1 MALWNQVKGKTQAVQ
16 IKMRMLLLESNINSI
31 YLKLGS
37 RTYDL
42 SKNSLPFWDDLEVK
56 SLFQEISSKR
66 EELAQMKELFRRN
79 WGEESKTLKASLEKG
94 DGALEQVEVSFL
106 SPVAGKKIRDLE
118 LPKEVL
124 LGPVLRGKELIIPD
138 GETEI
143 VASDRV
149 TLIGKRKDVEATAKL
164 LKGTP

>member
-42 SKNSLPFWDDLEVK
+42 SKNSLPFGDDLEVK
-56 SLFQEISSKR
+56 SLLQEISSKR

-79 WGEESKTLKASLEKG
+79 WREESKTLKASLEKG

-149 TLIGKRKDVEATAKL
+149 TLMGKRKDVEATAKL

>member
-16 IKMRMLLLESNINSI
+16 MRMRMLLLENNINSI

-37 RTYDL
+37 RIYDL
-42 SKNSLPFWDDLEVK
+42 SKDSLPFWDDPEAK
-56 SLFQEISSKR
+56 SLLQEISLKR
-66 EELAQMKELFRRN
+66 EELAQMKVLFKRN
-79 WGEESKTLKASLEKG
+79 WREESKELKASLEKG

-106 SPVAGKKIRDLE
+106 SPAAGKKIRDLK

-149 TLIGKRKDVEATAKL
+149 TLMGKKKDVETTAKL

>member
-1 MALWNQVKGKTQAVQ
+1 MALWNEVKGRTQAVQ
-16 IKMRMLLLESNINSI
+16 IKMRMLLLENNINSI

-42 SKNSLPFWDDLEVK
+42 SKNSLPFGDDLEVK
-56 SLFQEISSKR
+56 SLCQEISSKR

-79 WGEESKTLKASLEKG
+79 WREESKTLKASLEKG
-94 DGALEQVEVSFL
+94 DGALKQVEVSSL

-143 VASDRV
+143 LASDRV
-149 TLIGKRKDVEATAKL
+149 TLMGKRKDVEATAKL